1 MGITI
6 QQSIPVNSRGFFLRE
21 RDSLSEQFGV
31 KLMFPRGREFMHG
44 NHQTMLMVGLQ
55 RNINNMM
62 PHIRRIL
69 ADANDQYQGYK
80 QRQIRRREMN
90 SRDPYPVVK
99 APIQPTQKPHHKNA
113 FQALEGLFDQ
123 EQKEIAMSNLKRAK
137 ADIVKQAKKDMKKR
151 ELDAIASG
159 RAPKSCEVIVN
170 TMNFAAAASKP
181 KVEQTPT
188 KQLEYTPAEPKN
200 MSWADM
206 VEEDEEEEKTG
217 WNNETW

>member
-21 RDSLSEQFGV
+21 RDSLSERFGV

-44 NHQTMLMVGLQ
+44 THQTMLMVGLQ

-90 SRDPYPVVK
+90 PRPTYPVVK
-99 APIQPTQKPHHKNA
+99 AHIHPTQKPRLNA
-113 FQALEGLFDQ
+113 FQALDGLFEQ
-123 EQKEIAMSNLKRAK
+123 EQKEIEMVNLKRAK
-137 ADIVKQAKKDMKKR
+137 ADNVRQAKKDMKKR

-159 RAPKSCEVIVN
+159 LAPKSCEVIVN

-188 KQLEYTPAEPKN
+188 KHLEYTRGEPKN

-206 VEEDEEEEKTG
+206 ADEDEEEETTG

>member
-1 MGITI
+1 
-6 QQSIPVNSRGFFLRE
+6 
-21 RDSLSEQFGV
+21 
-31 KLMFPRGREFMHG
+31 
-44 NHQTMLMVGLQ
+44 
-55 RNINNMM
+55 M

-90 SRDPYPVVK
+90 PRATSQVVVK
-99 APIQPTQKPHHKNA
+99 TPTQKPRLKNA
-113 FQALEGLFDQ
+113 FQALDGLFEQ
-123 EQKEIAMSNLKRAK
+123 EQKEIEMVNSKRAK
-137 ADIVKQAKKDMKKR
+137 ADIVRQAKKDMKKR

-159 RAPKSCEVIVN
+159 LAPKSCEVIVN

-188 KQLEYTPAEPKN
+188 KQLEYTRGEPKN

-206 VEEDEEEEKTG
+206 VEEDEDEEEETTG